1 MVISNFY
8 FFDKFGKNL
17 NLDWDSTD
25 SFWKG
30 TIFFPEVS
38 TYLFDNENLFILE
51 KVSTDYGF
59 PQLASGDNISFEWE
73 IVKNEKEV
81 FLYEVEK
88 DVTLDNLFI
97 DIKETVVVSYS
108 DLYATPPTSNI
119 NINLPLQVNIA
130 FNPKEEVNYKRKLL
144 VYTFNDSAPTVK
156 TKVAEIEIYGEGLDE
171 DERFGVWARNFGI
184 KFNKEDAN
192 ILKDYDIKEAFP
204 DWSKLNNARK
214 NLLVNKD
221 QVFPYIGTYKGLSNF
236 VNLLGYKDVL
246 QVKEYWKNINTE
258 SSYFKKH
265 TLVDIT
271 DYLDDGKID
280 NMNILDKN
288 KNIKFGKQF
297 RKTEC
302 LALVY
307 QFTKESGVFD
317 DDGIPIVEE
326 TTDFTVNEMF
336 YKLNNLKDK
345 LKDEIIPINVK
356 IKDIIGE
363 FIYFQ
368 KITVKFWS
376 DRTPIVDINMNDKS
390 EIVIYPDENVNL
402 IIRSLSPLLRKDYT
416 SGIDFGE
423 FIINTSGR
431 NPYEDSQKYNAADI
445 PAIITYIKKFYAEI
459 KKQRYPNI
467 GSRLTWEQGDDPEK
481 VVGAPII
488 LDIDSG
494 KFTFSNFKGVSFS
507 DLQAAGGLDPYYTLE
522 NIDFKNFYEITWK
535 INKEDDN
542 SYNFSYRG
550 KIKDIHQL
558 PHFLPRI
565 GTYRITVELHDFGGN
580 TSVFSKFLTVE
591 DIKPEILAV
600 TRLED
605 KFEYK
610 IDNLDNI
617 QLIDFGASYNYYPK
631 ANILDNEDSVFKINM
646 YKSLLEWVRYYQ
658 NNYGAGRNLLDVELY
673 NDVTDTYVPI
683 TDPAQNHSYKSYWGL
698 GESRIPLSLSDFDKM
713 SIDSMFYQRICN
725 TVYTDDVLAGFY
737 MWDPVV
743 GDEIGISS
751 YSPYTIPSFA
761 TLQDLVDDLNAST
774 HKGIKRYNYEL
785 LDTKVDGIG
794 LVPGGDYTIGTDTTF
809 PYPSPGTGNRNFE
822 FVDGGNGFAY
832 SGPGT
837 SGVILKLNLSDDTLT
852 TVGSF
857 PAGGTPQFK
866 YGIKSPT
873 TNKIYFFPDKD
884 HGSTA
889 DVLVIDPL
897 NSDAITSFS
906 WPYSTGITD
915 PCITPSGIIYA
926 NTTGPA
932 GNEFYKIDTNTEIV
946 TVLPTVSTFGGGHA
960 IYSQNDFVYIL
971 PQGGNGK
978 VYKLDP
984 INDSFLE
991 ILTPSLTFS
1000 LDGVVET
1007 SSGIIYGLHTGI
1019 GISPL
1024 VGKQFFKLNT
1034 LNDTSNSFISAD
1046 PQNNY
1051 PNEIMILPDDSI
1063 YVIHYNTRVL
1073 KLDTLTDTTSIVLN
1087 LPGTGAY
1094 QEGNFIG
1101 DAIYSIAPNGNQP
1114 VLKISFSQA
1123 LVPEIVK
1130 IDKTVIH
1137 AQAEYFSKEMYH
1149 TLSINLSSS
1158 GVISGDTMSE
1168 IYATGGWELEKYNNS
1183 FYDGLSLTIPT
1194 SVSNVIDTGT
1204 SSKLIKDSDGSTIT
1218 PLHTY
1223 PLSTGTTAEIFK
1235 PVNLLNKYGVW
1246 FDGLLPDVQGVLEFD
1261 MNIPSGTGYATSNVH
1276 DLLLS
1281 INGNYVIEIDG
1292 IKIIENTTTIANH
1305 NTTLVIPV
1313 VLDSGIHK
1321 VKVMFE
1327 NLSTPSQP
1335 LDGKAFSFSV
1345 YGSNAVSPSG
1355 PAQYQPFSPALPSSY
1370 ADLEQYEVFNLNSL
1384 IGPPAS
1390 SFTQIDEYTFHS
1402 YEDAYSPKTI
1412 DHLKNQSAKFNPE
1425 MLFMFAK
1432 TSDMLNGNVDLSSFW
1447 KTGKYMEINSDIQK
1461 GFIPT
1466 VFDQNSFNISDIKIY
1481 DSSFTIPE
1489 NCPMFFN
1496 VNNVDGKLEYIW
1508 TLIDSNSEEEI
1519 IRVTGVPFFVWKFKD
1534 IGNFKLKVEVTDNK
1548 GSIYESEIDRLINVV
1563 NKLDYSNHIEKR
1575 LDRRKIEILNKIN

>member
-17 NLDWDSTD
+17 NLDWDSTG

-51 KVSTDYGF
+51 KVSADYGF

-81 FLYEVEK
+81 FLYEVER

-97 DIKETVVVSYS
+97 DSKETIVISYS

-144 VYTFNDSAPTVK
+144 VYTYNDSAPTVK

-258 SSYFKKH
+258 SPYFKKH

-494 KFTFSNFKGVSFS
+494 KFTFDNFKGVSFS
-507 DLQAAGGLDPYYTLE
+507 DLQAATGMDPYYTLE
-522 NIDFKNFYEITWK
+522 NIDFRNFYEITWK

-558 PHFLPRI
+558 PHFLPRT

-580 TSVFSKFLTVE
+580 SSVFSKFITVE
-591 DIKPEILAV
+591 DVKPEILAV

-673 NDVTDTYVPI
+673 DDVTDTYVPI
-683 TDPAQNHSYKSYWGL
+683 TDSAQNHPYKSYWGL

-785 LDTKVDGIG
+785 LDTKVDGTA

-809 PYPSPGTGNRNFE
+809 PYPLPSISSRNLE

-832 SGPGT
+832 SAPGR
-837 SGVILKLNLSDDTLT
+837 SGVILKLDLSDDTT
-852 TVGSF
+852 TTFGSF
-857 PAGGTPQFK
+857 TTGSVPQYY

-873 TNKIYFFPDKD
+873 TNKLYFFPDKD
-884 HGSTA
+884 NSSPA
-889 DVLVIDPL
+889 DLLVIDPL
-897 NSDAITSFS
+897 SSDAISTIPWS
-906 WPYSTGITD
+906 YTTGITD
-915 PCITPSGIIYA
+915 PCVTPSGIIYA
-926 NTTGPA
+926 NTTVN
-932 GNEFYKIDTNTEIV
+932 NEFYKIDTNTEIV
-946 TVLPTVSTFGGGHA
+946 TVLPTVSTFGRGHA
-960 IYSQNDFVYIL
+960 IYSQNGFVYIL
-971 PQGGNGK
+971 PQGGFGK
-978 VYKLDP
+978 IYKLDP
-984 INDSFLE
+984 ADDSFLE
-991 ILTPSLTFS
+991 ILAPSLDFS

-1007 SSGIIYGLHTGI
+1007 SSGIIYG
-1019 GISPL
+1019 ISESFP
-1024 VGKQFFKLNT
+1024 GTKYFKLNT
-1034 LNDTSNSFISAD
+1034 SNDSSNSFSSGPSHIGGA
-1046 PQNNY
+1046 
-1051 PNEIMILPDDSI
+1051 NEIVILPDDSVYI
-1063 YVIHYNTRVL
+1063 VHTNTRVL

-1087 LPGTGAY
+1087 LPGTGVY
-1094 QEGNFIG
+1094 LEGNFIG
-1101 DAIYSIAPNGNQP
+1101 DSIYSIGVGTNQSI
-1114 VLKISFSQA
+1114 LKISFSQA
-1123 LVPEIVK
+1123 LVPQIVK

-1149 TLSINLSSS
+1149 TLNINPPANINLRLPTQIELQNEYGTWVSFNIAGAFASVLKLPTAGRRLDVDGSLDNVDSRGYYWSSDFIP
-1158 GVISGDTMSE
+1158 GPAALINNLE
-1168 IYATGGWELEKYNNS
+1168 IRNSTSFFSAVPRARGQSVRLIVDGTFTPTEYNDN
-1183 FYDGLSLTIPT
+1183 Y
-1194 SVSNVIDTGT
+1194 
-1204 SSKLIKDSDGSTIT
+1204 SSKTIVY
-1218 PLHTY
+1218 LGLTY
-1223 PLSTGTTAEIFK
+1223 SF
-1235 PVNLLNKYGVW
+1235 VY
-1246 FDGLLPDVQGVLEFD
+1246 
-1261 MNIPSGTGYATSNVH
+1261 
-1276 DLLLS
+1276 
-1281 INGNYVIEIDG
+1281 
-1292 IKIIENTTTIANH
+1292 NTTTQKIWLDRNLGATQVATSFNDAASYGDLYQWGRSADGH
-1305 NTTLVIPV
+1305 QLRTSTIYDGDTLGKP
-1313 VLDSGIHK
+1313 
-1321 VKVMFE
+1321 
-1327 NLSTPSQP
+1327 STASETGAW
-1335 LDGKAFSFSV
+1335 DGKFIKSSTSPNDWLSIQDDSLGGSV
-1345 YGSNAVSPSG
+1345 ISIIQTP
-1355 PAQYQPFSPALPSSY
+1355 
-1370 ADLEQYEVFNLNSL
+1370 
-1384 IGPPAS
+1384 
-1390 SFTQIDEYTFHS
+1390 TQIDEYTFHS
-1402 YEDAYSPKTI
+1402 YEDAYSLRTI
-1412 DHLKNQSAKFNPE
+1412 DHLKNQSANFNPE

-1534 IGNFKLKVEVTDNK
+1534 IGNFKLKVEVADNR

-1563 NKLDYSNHIEKR
+1563 NKLEYSKHIEKR